1 MRRYSQ
7 TVNKVVGIVKNI
19 GLIII
24 TGLAAGVLSD
34 VVVTL
39 GINDGTPG
47 LFQLMAGTLAVAW
60 ITLFALANAEK

>member
-7 TVNKVVGIVKNI
+7 TVNKVVGIVKNL
-19 GLIII
+19 GLIIL